1 MFSNV
6 LASRLSLFLKDC
18 DIAILFHDLDSEF
31 HICRP
36 LNLTDTRPYSVFG
49 CLSSKHSVVLR
60 FLPLIL
66 LAKRS
71 FTKFGVLL

>member
-1 MFSNV
+1 MFSNA

-18 DIAILFHDLDSEF
+18 DIAVLFNDLDSEF
-31 HICRP
+31 HICGP
-36 LNLTDTRPYSVFG
+36 LNLADTRPYSVPG

-60 FLPLIL
+60 FLPLVI

-71 FTKFGVLL
+71 FTKSGVLL

>member
-18 DIAILFHDLDSEF
+18 DIAVLFNDLDSEF

-36 LNLTDTRPYSVFG
+36 LTLTDTRPYSVLG

-60 FLPLIL
+60 FLPLVL
-66 LAKRS
+66 LVKRS
-71 FTKFGVLL
+71 FIKLGVLL